1 MTNQAD
7 EYRPPV
13 WLTEA
18 LDGAVVSTG
27 FHRRCREAA
36 DAALTLA
43 KLAAEREKIGFVP
56 LSFAD
61 YLKGV
66 GRVLGIHLEP
76 VLAWA
81 RITDVSHVDSA
92 AVRGFAR
99 LWRELGFSAGETLA
113 QLKTSFAERV
123 EGVPLALLAAQRR
136 TEGLHHSALD
146 ECESIIGQ
154 LERQWKGETVSEL
167 REMEAQVRATF
178 EVRER

>member
-1 MTNQAD
+1 MNQAE

-18 LDGAVVSTG
+18 LDGSVVSNQ
-27 FHRRCREAA
+27 FFRRCREAA
-36 DAALTLA
+36 DAALALA
-43 KLAAEREKIGFVP
+43 LLTAEREKIGFVP

-66 GRVLGIHLEP
+66 ARVLGVHLDP

-81 RITDVSHVDSA
+81 RIADASRVDSA
-92 AVRGFAR
+92 TVSGFAR
-99 LWRELGFSAGETLA
+99 LWRELGFSARETLA

-136 TEGLHHSALD
+136 TGGMHHSALD
-146 ECESIIGQ
+146 ECESVVGQ
-154 LERQWKGETVSEL
+154 LEGQWDGGTMSEL
-167 REMEAQVRATF
+167 RQMEAQVRVAF
-178 EVRER
+178 EVRE